1 MVSRFLMLS
10 VVAVL
15 GAPLGLH
22 AQEPT
27 SPWGDFVEAD
37 FPFFSSV
44 LDGRDLGEGFPKDN
58 LTPRGLVLNLGHN
71 IWACYDLDLLRIACI
86 WEGEAGKPPVTPE
99 ALAPG
104 SYHLAGQKTKDGQDF
119 LPKPVGKVLAVNGL
133 YPGWQ
138 MGEKPIFEDPR
149 ESGPSVEEVGRGAL
163 PEGMARLQALTWSDA
178 GVELEIVIG
187 ETLIHTRMR
196 VESNRGKVILV
207 EKATIEPHSQTLHV
221 LHPGLPVADKAR
233 RAIDTVQ
240 DPDRKAMEPAMTWVS
255 HSEIGPSKE
264 SQEFEAHTP
273 LGNETAGNEKVFAA
287 GYWGQ
292 TVTTGAEFAESKPT
306 DSYVVDK
313 IPLPVPNPWKR
324 NVRLADIDFLDDQ
337 GNAVGV
343 TFDGDVWLISG
354 LKGDLE
360 KVTWRRFASGL
371 HEPMSIVVKTQD
383 LKTQDSR
390 QILASSSPGSG
401 VFVYD
406 RNGIWKLI
414 DTDNDGQCDRYE
426 MFCNLFAQ
434 TAETR
439 EFPNSMKLG
448 PDGSLFIS
456 KGGQEGTTRGK
467 HNGTV
472 IKVAADG
479 KSFEVIGHGLR
490 QPFIGVHPVTGLVTA
505 SDQQGNWVPSTPIQ
519 VIRDNQFYG
528 HLPNAA
534 KGETYPEKVAEPL
547 VWLPHPVNPSGA
559 TQVWALDERFGP
571 VAGEMIHVGFNRPEL
586 FRVIMGERQASGLPH
601 GGVERPARSPG
612 GEKQASGLPH
622 GGEKQASGLP
632 HGEEKQASGLLHG
645 EERQASGLLHGE
657 EKQAS
662 GLPHGGEKQASG
674 LLHGGEKQASGLL
687 HGGERQASGLLHG
700 EERQA
705 SGLPH
710 GGEKQAS
717 GLLHGGE
724 KQASGLPHGGEKQA
738 SGLPHGGEK
747 QASGLLHGAAVMS
760 FTRDLSFGPLNA
772 KMNPADGQLYVVG
785 FKVWGTTAQD
795 LSGLARVRYTGAPR
809 VLLKKLIATDQGV
822 ILTFNAKLDKALA
835 ADPANYSAERWNY
848 QRTEK
853 YGSPHLKTDG
863 SSGQEWMTASS
874 AYLSEDGQS
883 VMIGFPEMK
892 AGVHQMR
899 VGWGIKS
906 ADGLPAQNTAYF
918 TPAELVPFDGVALG
932 FGELKV
938 DLTPRAAVAVAL
950 GKASVEEGEKLYQM
964 FGCMACHS
972 TDGTLQGK
980 VGPSWKGL
988 YGSERDIA
996 GKKPFKVKADAAYL
1010 RESILNP
1017 GAKVVKGF
1025 EKFDAGMPIYEGILN
1040 KVQVESLVLF
1050 IESLR

>member
-1 MVSRFLMLS
+1 MVSRFLMLAM
-10 VVAVL
+10 VAVL
-15 GAPLGLH
+15 GVPLGLC
-22 AQEPT
+22 AQEPA

-58 LTPRGLVLNLGHN
+58 LTPRGLVLNLGNN

-104 SYHLAGQKTKDGQDF
+104 SYHVAGQKTKDGQDF
-119 LPKPVGKVLAVNGL
+119 LPKPVGKVWLTNGI

-138 MGEKPIFEDPR
+138 LGKKPSFVDPR
-149 ESGPSVEEVGRGAL
+149 EPGASVEEVGRGAMVDARL
-163 PEGMARLQALTWSDA
+163 TSVERDAEGMRMRMEVGGVRISERVGGLYKYGGGKTARLKVIRSIRIGPHEKPLVVVLGGVHGDGSVMSAWMAGEKDKVVEVQETDGVRWVSLGVSSSD
-178 GVELEIVIG
+178 VELMIG
-187 ETLIHTRMR
+187 LEASVVRSQRNEPEDGAAKAWKAVVGTKGMLG
-196 VESNRGKVILV
+196 EGK
-207 EKATIEPHSQTLHV
+207 
-221 LHPGLPVADKAR
+221 
-233 RAIDTVQ
+233 
-240 DPDRKAMEPAMTWVS
+240 
-255 HSEIGPSKE
+255 
-264 SQEFEAHTP
+264 
-273 LGNETAGNEKVFAA
+273 AGDA
-287 GYWGQ
+287 
-292 TVTTGAEFAESKPT
+292 
-306 DSYVVDK
+306 YVVDK
-313 IPLPVPNPWKR
+313 IPLPVPNLWKR

-343 TFDGDVWLISG
+343 TFDGDVWLIAG

-371 HEPMSIVVKTQD
+371 HEPMSVVVKTQD

-414 DTDNDGQCDRYE
+414 DTDNDGECDRYE

-528 HLPNAA
+528 HLPNVA
-534 KGETYPEKVAEPL
+534 KGEAYPEKVAEPL

-559 TQVWALDERFGP
+559 TQVWALDQRFGP

-586 FRVIMGERQASGLPH
+586 FRVIMGE
-601 GGVERPARSPG
+601 
-612 GEKQASGLPH
+612 KQASGLL
-622 GGEKQASGLP
+622 Q
-632 HGEEKQASGLLHG
+632 GEEKQASGLL
-645 EERQASGLLHGE
+645 Q
-657 EKQAS
+657 
-662 GLPHGGEKQASG
+662 
-674 LLHGGEKQASGLL
+674 
-687 HGGERQASGLLHG
+687 
-700 EERQA
+700 
-705 SGLPH
+705 
-710 GGEKQAS
+710 
-717 GLLHGGE
+717 
-724 KQASGLPHGGEKQA
+724 
-738 SGLPHGGEK
+738 
-747 QASGLLHGAAVMS
+747 GAAVMS

-809 VLLKKLIATDQGV
+809 ALLKKLIATDQGL

-906 ADGLPAQNTAYF
+906 AEGLPAQNTAYF

-988 YGSERDIA
+988 YGTERDIA